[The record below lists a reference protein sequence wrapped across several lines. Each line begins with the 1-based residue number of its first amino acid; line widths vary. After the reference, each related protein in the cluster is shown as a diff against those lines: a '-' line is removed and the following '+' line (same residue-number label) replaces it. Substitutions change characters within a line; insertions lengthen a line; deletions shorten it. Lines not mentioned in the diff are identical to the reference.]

1 MSGLHFNSECKAY
14 KHFFFFANIFL
25 RIEILNPDS
34 ESPNTW
40 AVFLV
45 ECLGLLKT

>member
-14 KHFFFFANIFL
+14 KHFFLLNVFL
-25 RIEILNPDS
+25 HIGILNPDS

-45 ECLGLLKT
+45 EHVGLLMT